1 MDLIT
6 EDWKTEVPVDME
18 VAGGF
23 KRTMTQLK
31 LQEGA
36 MGVVDTVIV
45 FRILKM
51 MTRKWEEMDAFKFGL
66 IDANGKRIKGVKPKT
81 SEEKNSFTLLHRL
94 VFNLKRVLELLPF
107 GRTRLASYGA
117 SLALLKEHFN
127 IDGEPLERHFYQ
139 YLKENDMVLDLLEGH
154 DNLNNLEKGKEYELR
169 LSVWNEEDNIGTR
182 GDRVQ
187 VLGKSDNVMGV
198 DIYKAYNIN
207 TDQSMLITG
216 HDVK

>member
-1 MDLIT
+1 
-6 EDWKTEVPVDME
+6 
-18 VAGGF
+18 
-23 KRTMTQLK
+23 MTQLK

-107 GRTRLASYGA
+107 GRTRLASYAA

-127 IDGEPLERHFYQ
+127 IDGEALERHFYQ
-139 YLKENDMVLDLLEGH
+139 YLKENDLVLDLLEGH

-182 GDRVQ
+182 GNRVQ

-198 DIYKAYNIN
+198 DIYKAYNFD

>member
-1 MDLIT
+1 MSDLHGFDNRRLENRST
-6 EDWKTEVPVDME
+6 SRY
-18 VAGGF
+18 GSSRGF

-94 VFNLKRVLELLPF
+94 VFNLKEFLNYYHLV
-107 GRTRLASYGA
+107 G
-117 SLALLKEHFN
+117 
-127 IDGEPLERHFYQ
+127 Q
-139 YLKENDMVLDLLEGH
+139 DLH
-154 DNLNNLEKGKEYELR
+154 
-169 LSVWNEEDNIGTR
+169 
-182 GDRVQ
+182 
-187 VLGKSDNVMGV
+187 LG
-198 DIYKAYNIN
+198 
-207 TDQSMLITG
+207 L
-216 HDVK
+216 HH

>member
-1 MDLIT
+1 
-6 EDWKTEVPVDME
+6 
-18 VAGGF
+18 
-23 KRTMTQLK
+23 MTQVK

-51 MTRKWEEMDAFKFGL
+51 MTRKWEEMDAYKFGL
-66 IDANGKRIKGVKPKT
+66 IDANGKRIKTKKAKS

-107 GRTRLASYGA
+107 GRTRLASYAA

-127 IDGEPLERHFYQ
+127 IDGEPLERHFYS

-169 LSVWNEEDNIGTR
+169 LSVWNEEDVIGQR

-187 VLGKSDNVMGV
+187 VLGKTDNVMGV
-198 DIYKAYNIN
+198 DIYKAYNF
-207 TDQSMLITG
+207 DQDESMLITG

>member
-1 MDLIT
+1 
-6 EDWKTEVPVDME
+6 
-18 VAGGF
+18 
-23 KRTMTQLK
+23 MTQLK

-36 MGVVDTVIV
+36 LGVVDTVIV

-66 IDANGKRIKGVKPKT
+66 IDANGKRIKGVKPKG
-81 SEEKNSFTLLHRL
+81 SEQKNSFTLLHRL

-107 GRTRLASYGA
+107 GRTRLASYAA

-182 GDRVQ
+182 GNRVQ

-198 DIYKAYNIN
+198 DIYKAYNFD